1 MWGSKA
7 SQPLDPA
14 AIMDPVSDTSH
25 KHLEAAEA
33 AVAALET
40 TFDGSDL
47 KALRTIVAGYPDMGS
62 DGAGQ
67 VVASLFM
74 LLEHL
79 IAGGRIDRDA
89 LIVHVRAWRLMASVQ
104 PDPQAKSALLAG
116 LKAVRDLHTQS
127 KAA

>member
-7 SQPLDPA
+7 TQPLDRTA
-14 AIMDPVSDTSH
+14 SMDPPADKSLR
-25 KHLEAAEA
+25 HLEAAEA
-33 AVAALET
+33 AIAALDE

-47 KALRTIVAGYPDMGS
+47 KALRTIVAGYPDMGAE
-62 DGAGQ
+62 GAGE

-79 IAGGRIDRDA
+79 IADSRFDRDA
-89 LIVHVRAWRLMASVQ
+89 LAVHVRAWRLMLTVP
-104 PDPQAKSALLAG
+104 PDPQAKAALLSG
-116 LKAVRDLHTQS
+116 LKGVRDLHARA